1 MPEEEI
7 AQRYAEALYELA
19 EAEGLEER
27 IGEDLAR
34 LSELW
39 LPELE
44 LFLAHPRIP
53 AEVGEDLLLRTLA
66 GQVHP
71 YTLNLLRLMVRK
83 GRAGLVPLVR
93 ENFLRSAEARG
104 KLTHVRLRS
113 ARPLSQAEVAKL
125 RAHLEKA
132 LGTRVILWTEEDP
145 ELLAGVELL
154 VRGRRLDASLWGR
167 LGRLAAGLRG

>member
-1 MPEEEI
+1 MAEEEI
-7 AQRYAEALYELA
+7 AQRYTEALYELA

-27 IGEDLAR
+27 VGGDLAR

-44 LFLAHPRIP
+44 LFLVHPQVP
-53 AEVGEDLLLRTLA
+53 AEVGEAFLQRAFA
-66 GQVHP
+66 GELHP

-104 KLTHVRLRS
+104 KLTYVRLRS

-125 RAHLEKA
+125 RTHLEKA
-132 LGTRVILWTEEDP
+132 LETRVALWTEEAP

-154 VRGRRLDASLWGR
+154 VRGQRLDASLWGR
-167 LGRLAAGLRG
+167 LGQLAGRLRG